1 MTRQT
6 PLSEANSREAGQ
18 SASLSS
24 SIRVAGARVHNL
36 KNISLSLPRN
46 KITVITGPSGSGKS
60 SLAYDTIF
68 AEGQRQYVESLSDYS
83 RQFLHQLERPDVD
96 QITGLQPTISIDQR
110 FGARNPRSTTAT
122 LTEIYDYLRVFY
134 ARLGLAHCY
143 RCGQPIR
150 QQTPEEILQT
160 ILSLPEGTRVILLAP
175 LVKEEKGRHSDL
187 LKQLMKMGLMRVF
200 VDGQLTELEQLEPL
214 DPDLPHTIQAVID
227 RVIVREGI
235 RPRLFESLKLALKTG
250 AGLVNCLYEKNRT
263 TTDEGKTRS
272 HWKELVFSTL
282 YLCPRCRIHYAEL
295 QPRTFSFNSP
305 YGVCPVCFG
314 VGSLNEFDPDL
325 VIADRSL
332 SLAEGA
338 FLPAKFASAVSRKK
352 YAVAFHAFEARTG
365 IGENVPVC
373 QWPEGVLELFLYGDP
388 HIPDETE
395 PEDIPIDLL
404 DSAEDEDDDDES
416 DFTRKAALAL
426 AKEKIAR
433 GKGKHT
439 AGPKMDSDGFPG
451 MFSLLETV
459 ISETR
464 SKKERENL
472 AAMRAEVPCRAC
484 GGARIRPE
492 ARSVTV
498 AGKHIDEVTALT
510 VDEALEWFEKLSFPD
525 AQMPVAEPIVKQIH
539 ERLDFMQRVGL
550 GYLTLNRAADTLSG
564 GELQRVRLAAGLGN
578 GLVGVCYIL
587 DEPSVGL
594 HPRDNIRLINAMRSL
609 QEHGN
614 TVLVV
619 EHNEAIMRAAD
630 WLVDLGPGAGDC
642 GGEVLAQGTP
652 CDVAAEARSLT
663 GKYLGGVESIP
674 VPARRRKTVK
684 SRSLVIDGV
693 TTNNLKNITVS
704 FPLGTFICITGVS
717 GSGKSSLITET
728 LVPALSR
735 RLTGVGAKPGGHKGL
750 RGASQIDKLVVV
762 DQSPIGRTPRSNP
775 ATYSGL
781 FDEIRK
787 VFAASKDARRLGF
800 KAGRFSFN
808 VPGGRCEVCQGQGV
822 RKIEMHFLPDMY
834 AVCPECGG
842 TRFNRQTLEVKY
854 KGKSI
859 ADVLDMQVDQAAAFF
874 ENHQTITRLLEGMQK
889 VGLGYLPLGQASTT
903 LSGGEA
909 QRIKLAAELSRVET
923 GSTLYVLDEPTSGL
937 HTSDIRK
944 LLEVLS
950 HLVDL
955 GNTVIVIEHN
965 LDVIKTADWIIDLGV
980 DGGEN
985 GGYLTAVGTPEQVA
999 RLEDNCTGRYLRE
1012 VLEIEK
1018 RKSEFREEP
1027 EAPGR

>member
-1 MTRQT
+1 MTRQP
-6 PLSEANSREAGQ
+6 PLSEANPREAGQ
-18 SASLSS
+18 PASRSS
-24 SIRVAGARVHNL
+24 SIRVMGARVHNL

-96 QITGLQPTISIDQR
+96 LITGLQPTISIDQR
-110 FGARNPRSTTAT
+110 FGARNPRSTAAT
-122 LTEIYDYLRVFY
+122 LTEIYDYLRVLY

-143 RCGQPIR
+143 QCGDPIR
-150 QQTPEEILQT
+150 QQTPEEILET
-160 ILSLPEGTRVILLAP
+160 ILSLPGGTRFMLLAP
-175 LVKEEKGRHSDL
+175 MVKNEKGSHAGL
-187 LKQLMKMGLMRVF
+187 LKQIAKTGNVRVF
-200 VDGQLTELEQLEPL
+200 VDGQIAELETLGPL
-214 DPDLPHTIQAVID
+214 DPDQPHTIQTVVD
-227 RVIVREGI
+227 RLIIREGV
-235 RPRLFESLKLALKTG
+235 RTRLFESLKLALKTG
-250 AGLVNCLYEKNRT
+250 AGLVNCLYEKSRT

-272 HWKELVFSTL
+272 VWKEQPFSTL
-282 YLCPRCRIHYAEL
+282 YLCPRCRIHYTEL

-305 YGVCPVCFG
+305 YGVCPACFG
-314 VGSLNEFDPDL
+314 VGRLREFDPDL
-325 VIADRSL
+325 VVPDRLL

-338 FLPAKFASAVSRKK
+338 FLPMKFASAASKKK
-352 YAVAFHAFEARTG
+352 YGELFRAFEQRTG
-365 IGENVPVC
+365 IGQTVPVEE
-373 QWPEGVLELFLYGDP
+373 WGKEALELFFYGDP
-388 HIPDETE
+388 HSPDDAEPDE
-395 PEDIPIDLL
+395 IPVDLL
-404 DSAEDEDDDDES
+404 DSSGEEDAEEG
-416 DFTRKAALAL
+416 FTPPAAASS
-426 AKEKIAR
+426 AK
-433 GKGKHT
+433 GKGKH
-439 AGPKMDSDGFPG
+439 ASPPKAEPGRFPG
-451 MFSLLETV
+451 IFPVLESV
-459 ISETR
+459 CEATR
-464 SKKERENL
+464 SKKEQESL
-472 AAMRAEVPCRAC
+472 AAMRAEVVCRAC

-498 AGKHIDEVTALT
+498 ADKHINEVTAMT
-510 VDEALEWFEKLSFPD
+510 VDEALAWFEGLSFREE
-525 AQMPVAEPIVKQIH
+525 QKPVAEPLVGQIR

-550 GYLTLNRAADTLSG
+550 GYLTLDRAADTLSG

-594 HPRDNIRLINAMRSL
+594 HPRDNIRLINAMRAL
-609 QEHGN
+609 QQRGN

-619 EHNEAIMRAAD
+619 EHNETIMRAAD
-630 WLVDLGPGAGDC
+630 WLVDLGPGAGDR
-642 GGEVLAQGTP
+642 GGEILAEGTP
-652 CDVAAEARSLT
+652 DDIAAEGQSPT
-663 GKYLGGVESIP
+663 GKYLGGIESIP

-704 FPLGTFICITGVS
+704 FPLGTMICVTGVS

-735 RLTGVGAKPGGHKGL
+735 RLTGAGPRPGGHKGL
-750 RGASQIDKLVVV
+750 RGASQIDKLIVI
-762 DQSPIGRTPRSNP
+762 DQSPIGRSPRSNP
-775 ATYSGL
+775 ATFSGL

-800 KAGRFSFN
+800 KMGRFSFN
-808 VPGGRCEVCQGQGV
+808 VPGGRCEACQGQGI

-859 ADVLDMQVDQAAAFF
+859 ADVLDMQVDQAAGFF

-923 GSTLYVLDEPTSGL
+923 GNTLYILDEPTSGL
-937 HTSDIRK
+937 HSGDIRK

-950 HLVDL
+950 QLVDQ

-999 RLEDNCTGRYLRE
+999 QIEDNCTGRYLRE
-1012 VLEIEK
+1012 VLEAGKKGNRSAAET
-1018 RKSEFREEP
+1018 RQ
-1027 EAPGR
+1027 AAGG